1 MRYLRGIALMFA
13 VQLLWSGC
21 SGEADSAPAEEFY
34 NLGEAQQGGMRHSL
48 LLSLLS
54 SRDHL
59 AGSFLGW
66 VDFRVVSLRSTHA
79 LLSRH
84 S

>member
-34 NLGEAQQGGMRHSL
+34 NLGEAQQGGHEAFFASIASL
-48 LLSLLS
+48 F
-54 SRDHL
+54 SRPP
-59 AGSFLGW
+59 GGVFFWGGW
-66 VDFRVVSLRSTHA
+66 IFA
-79 LLSRH
+79 
-84 S
+84 